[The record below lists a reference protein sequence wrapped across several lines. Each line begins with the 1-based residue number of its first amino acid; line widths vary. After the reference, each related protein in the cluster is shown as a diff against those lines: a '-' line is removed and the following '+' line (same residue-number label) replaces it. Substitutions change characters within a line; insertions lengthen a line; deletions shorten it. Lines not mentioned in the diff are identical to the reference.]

1 MSNPF
6 LLDIDDYK
14 RDIDPIGQYK
24 KQAAYYL
31 STSKSIPLEK
41 AQQVVEAMFKTKAFP
56 NMRNPIVTYL
66 SRKENGDREKLT
78 TTLSSYIYTALNER
92 RLMAPTMTTYDHPDV
107 NLAFHVEY
115 IDTNVS
121 DRNKA
126 KKAMFAA
133 KAVKDYYVA
142 DYKNKE
148 QKYKKTKNNS
158 LSGAQVSPS
167 TPLNNKTAHSTLTSN
182 CRVTAAYG
190 SANNEKFLA
199 GNRHYYNVNVVMN
212 NITSICS
219 NTDYEKLSKVLEKYE
234 IYIPSS
240 HDLMDCITYSTNLY
254 WRDLKAL
261 ETIRNY
267 VEKLTPIQRAAFLY
281 TGDFYHLAKHNR
293 DLSMA
298 IITILS
304 TKIEGKPEDPL
315 ALVKNL
321 NEEHVNHA
329 RAVCKEE
336 ADGMT
341 KVYADYVGD
350 RRLEII
356 ASTAEHITNSINHYG
371 DFIQTLWA
379 SENVPSEVAFFPQ
392 SMRRYVLTGDTDSTI
407 FTVHDWVKWYY
418 QAEDVKA
425 GSTVSDTMIFLAAQT
440 VTHLLAKMSANFGV
454 VKERLFQIAMKNEY
468 KFDAYA
474 PTNVAKH
481 YFATKNIQE
490 GIILNPQEY
499 EIKGVHLKNSN
510 SPKVINQKA
519 TEMMKRILEK
529 AKNAEKIKIVEY
541 LKEIADIERDIK
553 TSIEK
558 GDTSYLRLAE
568 IKNPTSYSKSP
579 MQSPYMHHMFWNEV
593 FGPKYGTTP
602 EPPYAT
608 VRLSSVLDNAK
619 KTADYLQRIEDKE
632 LSERLKNWFGANSK
646 EYIPSLMIPV
656 SIISV
661 SGMPKELLDII
672 DIRRIVSDIT
682 KVFYLIMET
691 VGFYMSGDA
700 LASDFY

>member
-1 MSNPF
+1 
-6 LLDIDDYK
+6 
-14 RDIDPIGQYK
+14 
-24 KQAAYYL
+24 
-31 STSKSIPLEK
+31 
-41 AQQVVEAMFKTKAFP
+41 
-56 NMRNPIVTYL
+56 
-66 SRKENGDREKLT
+66 
-78 TTLSSYIYTALNER
+78 
-92 RLMAPTMTTYDHPDV
+92 
-107 NLAFHVEY
+107 
-115 IDTNVS
+115 
-121 DRNKA
+121 
-126 KKAMFAA
+126 
-133 KAVKDYYVA
+133 
-142 DYKNKE
+142 
-148 QKYKKTKNNS
+148 
-158 LSGAQVSPS
+158 
-167 TPLNNKTAHSTLTSN
+167 
-182 CRVTAAYG
+182 
-190 SANNEKFLA
+190 
-199 GNRHYYNVNVVMN
+199 MN

-240 HDLMDCITYSTNLY
+240 QDLMDCITYSTNLY

-371 DFIQTLWA
+371 DLIQTLWA

>member
-240 HDLMDCITYSTNLY
+240 QDLMDCITYSTNLY

-371 DFIQTLWA
+371 DLIQTLWA

-454 VKERLFQIAMKNEY
+454 VKERLFQIAE
-468 KFDAYA
+468 
-474 PTNVAKH
+474 
-481 YFATKNIQE
+481 
-490 GIILNPQEY
+490 
-499 EIKGVHLKNSN
+499 
-510 SPKVINQKA
+510 
-519 TEMMKRILEK
+519 
-529 AKNAEKIKIVEY
+529 
-541 LKEIADIERDIK
+541 
-553 TSIEK
+553 
-558 GDTSYLRLAE
+558 
-568 IKNPTSYSKSP
+568 
-579 MQSPYMHHMFWNEV
+579 
-593 FGPKYGTTP
+593 
-602 EPPYAT
+602 
-608 VRLSSVLDNAK
+608 
-619 KTADYLQRIEDKE
+619 
-632 LSERLKNWFGANSK
+632 
-646 EYIPSLMIPV
+646 
-656 SIISV
+656 
-661 SGMPKELLDII
+661 
-672 DIRRIVSDIT
+672 DIRGERFLCIDQEIDV
-682 KVFYLIMET
+682 
-691 VGFYMSGDA
+691 
-700 LASDFY
+700 